1 MEEDSIQLMLH
12 KAICLLEETNTRLDE
27 IERRLDEQQQELATQ
42 ELRRTEDVE
51 KLLNCSRS
59 TIDRR
64 RKETWQEGIHWWQE
78 GGRKIYNLVLI
89 KDWVMNQHD
98 SVAHQRAIEQWA
110 KRLPSNQGK
119 RKRA

>member
-1 MEEDSIQLMLH
+1 MKEDGIQLIL
-12 KAICLLEETNTRLDE
+12 KALCLLEEANIRLDE
-27 IERRLDEQQQELATQ
+27 IKCRLDAQQKEAGTQ
-42 ELRRTEDVE
+42 ELGRTEDVE

-64 RKETWQEGIHWWQE
+64 RKDTWQEGIHWWQE

-110 KRLPSNQGK
+110 KQLPSNQGK
-119 RKRA
+119 RK

>member
-1 MEEDSIQLMLH
+1 MEEDSIQLMLRQ
-12 KAICLLEETNTRLDE
+12 ALNLLEATNARLDE
-27 IERRLDEQQQELATQ
+27 IERCLETQRQDLPTQ
-42 ELRRTEDVE
+42 EIGLTEDVQAM
-51 KLLNCSRS
+51 LRCSRS

-64 RKETWQEGIHWWQE
+64 RKEQWQEGIYWWQE